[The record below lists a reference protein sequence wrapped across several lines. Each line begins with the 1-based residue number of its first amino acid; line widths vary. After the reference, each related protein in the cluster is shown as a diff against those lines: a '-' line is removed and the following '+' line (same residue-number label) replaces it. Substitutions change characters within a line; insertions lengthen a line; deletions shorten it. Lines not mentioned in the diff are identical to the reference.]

1 MLNRSVKQLFWEKE
15 ALGLDIDSP
24 DAVAVHAA
32 MLRAKP
38 CLNAIYRRWYQ
49 TLLRCLPLDGS
60 GPVLEI
66 GTGGGFLKS
75 VMPGLITSD
84 IQSGPNTE
92 LVCDGCAL
100 PFKSDLLRAIVLLNT
115 FHHLPDVPQFLTE
128 AARCLKPGGVILMIE
143 PWTTAW
149 SQMVYRFLHHEP
161 FDKKRKAWR
170 LTKGGPLSQSNS
182 ALPWIVFQR
191 DVERFEAKYPT
202 LRLIGLVPH
211 MPFSYLLCGG
221 FSVRSPLS
229 EAQMGYVFR
238 LEKIVAR
245 WVPQLAMFATIVL
258 GRTADERHI

>member
-1 MLNRSVKQLFWEKE
+1 MLTRKVKHLLWEKM

-24 DAVAVHAA
+24 AAVTVHMAI
-32 MLRAKP
+32 LRAKP
-38 CLNAIYRRWYQ
+38 CLKAVYRRWYQ
-49 TLLRCLPLDGS
+49 TLLRCLPTDRS

-100 PFKSDLLRAIVLLNT
+100 PFKQDLLGAIVMLNT
-115 FHHLPDVPQFLTE
+115 FHHLPDVPQFLAE

-149 SQMVYRFLHHEP
+149 SQIVYRFLHHEP
-161 FDKKRKAWR
+161 FDKKRKGWQ
-170 LTKGGPLSQSNS
+170 LTRGGPLSQSNS
-182 ALPWIVFQR
+182 ALPWIVFKR
-191 DVERFEAKYPT
+191 DLERFKADCPT
-202 LRLIGLVPH
+202 LRLTGLDPH

-221 FSVRSPLS
+221 FTMRSPLS
-229 EAQMGYVFR
+229 ETQMDYAFR
-238 LEKIVAR
+238 LEKILGR
-245 WVPQLAMFATIVL
+245 WMPRLAMFATIVL
-258 GRTADERHI
+258 TRTADERDA